1 MKIVITEN
9 FQKDVKKVSSEQL
22 SQLFSIILKLPK
34 QLGQVHEH
42 TGIGLR
48 KIHASGIYEARLGL
62 GLRMIMGFDKE
73 SIYLHRV
80 GNHDDIRRYLRNL

>member
-9 FQKDVKKVSSEQL
+9 FQKDVKKISPEQQ

-34 QLGQVHEH
+34 QLGQIHEH
-42 TGIGLR
+42 SGIGLR

-73 SIYLHRV
+73 SLYLHRI
-80 GNHDDIRRYLRNL
+80 GNHDDIRHYLKNL